1 MEQEE
6 MEKFEGKERRPVTP
20 KSKATLEWEANLNP
34 EQKEKYEN
42 LKLTQKEIEAEAKEL
57 KLKEMKYK
65 EILFVESLFKF
76 EMDEMKA
83 FAEVYPSSVR
93 GLGISNGK
101 GSPQIAQIIENLLNS
116 PRVIYLINKKLDQR
130 TKSSMITR
138 EKILNELND
147 IYKMNKTK
155 NPGIAIKSLEQMSK
169 LLGLDLVVDKFGSR
183 GAGGDAMNIQIN
195 YVTPQNNN
203 NDNTNII
210 PLE

>member
-1 MEQEE
+1 M
-6 MEKFEGKERRPVTP
+6 
-20 KSKATLEWEANLNP
+20 N
-34 EQKEKYEN
+34 
-42 LKLTQKEIEAEAKEL
+42 
-57 KLKEMKYK
+57 
-65 EILFVESLFKF
+65 
-76 EMDEMKA
+76 EMKA

-169 LLGLDLVVDKFGSR
+169 LLGLDLVDKFGSR